1 MKSAIAWLAMIVGVF
16 SLLTV
21 MEADEPEQAV
31 RVNPTI
37 ALQFK

>member
-1 MKSAIAWLAMIVGVF
+1 MKNMIAWMAMLFGILSIV
-16 SLLTV
+16 TV
-21 MEADEPEQAV
+21 LEADEPEKPV